1 MHMSLMAPTISFDI
15 SDYLDFPLC
24 KLSLAIHESSFED
37 GSKEKPISQESPP
50 TVSVHKHTHTL
61 AHSHSPPTSER
72 PPGQSPSVLLMLP
85 ENRQMMNVS

>member
-1 MHMSLMAPTISFDI
+1 MRMSLMAPTISFDI

-24 KLSLAIHESSFED
+24 KLSSAIHENSFED
-37 GSKEKPISQESPP
+37 GSTAKPISQESP
-50 TVSVHKHTHTL
+50 TVSVHKHTHTRTL
-61 AHSHSPPTSER
+61 SHSPPTSER

>member
-1 MHMSLMAPTISFDI
+1 MRMSLMAPTISFDI

-37 GSKEKPISQESPP
+37 GSKEKPISRESP

-61 AHSHSPPTSER
+61 AHSLTVPRHQKGHQDKVHLSY
-72 PPGQSPSVLLMLP
+72 
-85 ENRQMMNVS
+85 